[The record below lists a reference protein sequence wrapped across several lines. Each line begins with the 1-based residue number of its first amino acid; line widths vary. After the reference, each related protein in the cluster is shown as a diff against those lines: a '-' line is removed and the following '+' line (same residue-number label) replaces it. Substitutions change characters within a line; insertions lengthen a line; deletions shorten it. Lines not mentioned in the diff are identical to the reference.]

1 MPSIVDNTLQLS
13 IGTSAAGGMPPNLPF
28 GFPFPYVP
36 SAMPPYGYQAPPVG
50 FPFLNG
56 MRKDLSGQ
64 GQTDPG
70 NGDNGSNGDDCSKP

>member
-1 MPSIVDNTLQLS
+1 
-13 IGTSAAGGMPPNLPF
+13 MPPNLPF

-70 NGDNGSNGDDCSKP
+70 NGDNGSNGDDCRFKIAAMAKCQTKTYGQ